1 MYFHKRYILKVK
13 FNLYRKSDKICRNL
27 NIIENQLGESVLK
40 LWNLLTSVI
49 KTNIWLNIFTSLWN
63 TLNWGYFHFYTY
75 ILKLVKKINTTN
87 WMMKGIWLILKC
99 KYIVGLCYV
108 CIYLSSLF
116 LKGPPSWWYW
126 NIFGNK

>member
-49 KTNIWLNIFTSLWN
+49 KTNIWLNIFTSL
-63 TLNWGYFHFYTY
+63 
-75 ILKLVKKINTTN
+75 
-87 WMMKGIWLILKC
+87 
-99 KYIVGLCYV
+99 
-108 CIYLSSLF
+108 
-116 LKGPPSWWYW
+116 
-126 NIFGNK
+126 